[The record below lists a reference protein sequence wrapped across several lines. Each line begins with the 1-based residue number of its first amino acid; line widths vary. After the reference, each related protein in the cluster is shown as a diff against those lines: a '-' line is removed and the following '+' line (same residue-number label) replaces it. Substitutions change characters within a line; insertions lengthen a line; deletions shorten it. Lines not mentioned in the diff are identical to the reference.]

1 MTTHITNMTNYAH
14 FSLESRTFEYV
25 FMQLQS
31 YFVQL
36 VLVLS
41 LTFYICFS
49 IFYTLSISF

>member
-1 MTTHITNMTNYAH
+1 MTTHITNMTNYAR